1 MSLWTSLREGIGI
14 RPPASERDRFARSPQ
29 WRDGRFRPALK
40 RIDGSLATA
49 AFRYFFNRNPH
60 RAPSEPV
67 PVIPVR
73 QRDFDAPPR
82 GGLRL
87 TWLGHSSTILEIG
100 GQRILIDPV
109 WTERAS
115 GFSFAG
121 PRRFFPPLLEL
132 TELPALDLVVVSHD
146 HYDHLDRR
154 AVIALADRGVPFVA
168 PLGVGTIL
176 RRWGIPANQVQELDW
191 WGEMS
196 VGDVTITATPAR
208 HFSSRGLRDHGQSLW
223 AGFAFRSREHRVYYS
238 GDSAMMEEFVAI
250 GERLGPF
257 DLSMIEVGAYNA
269 IWADVHLGPEQA
281 VRAHELV
288 RGGILMPVHW
298 GLFDLALHGWTEP
311 IERTLVAAEAAGI
324 RVVVPRPGES
334 IEPAHLRPLERWW
347 PAIPWESAKEAP
359 VRSSG
364 VDHLFPPV
372 NASGSAE
379 SSGPSHE
386 RLTGV
391 ALPTP

>member
-29 WRDGRFRPALK
+29 WRNGRFRPALK

-49 AFRYFFNRNPH
+49 AFRYFFNRNPY
-60 RAPSEPV
+60 RAPQEA
-67 PVIPVR
+67 IPVLPV
-73 QRDFDAPPR
+73 QRSDFDSVPA

-87 TWLGHSSTILEIG
+87 TWLGHSTTILEIG

-121 PRRFFPPLLEL
+121 PRRFFPPLIEL
-132 TELPALDLVVVSHD
+132 SELPGLDLVVLSHD
-146 HYDHLDRR
+146 HYDHLDRD
-154 AVIALADRGVPFVA
+154 AVRTLAERGVPFVA

-176 RRWGIPANQVQELDW
+176 RRWGLPAHQVHELDW
-191 WGEMS
+191 WDEIVFG
-196 VGDVTITATPAR
+196 GVTITATPAR

-223 AGFAFRSREHRVYYS
+223 SGFAFRSPEHRVYYS
-238 GDSAMMEEFVAI
+238 GDSAMQEEFVAI

-257 DLSMIEVGAYNA
+257 DISMIEVGAYNA

-281 VRAHELV
+281 VRAHQLV
-288 RGGILMPVHW
+288 RGGLLMPVHW

-334 IEPAHLRPLERWW
+334 VEPARLRPLERWW
-347 PAIPWESAKEAP
+347 PSLPWSPASETP
-359 VRSSG
+359 VRSTG
-364 VDHLFPPV
+364 VAHLFPAE
-372 NASGSAE
+372 NHSGAAE
-379 SSGPSHE
+379 SAGFLAADSLEAS
-386 RLTGV
+386 
-391 ALPTP
+391 